1 MIRPVAALC
10 APLVAAVA
18 AVTLGPGPGTGD
30 GVLEPSTADAGLPA
44 VAAAAP
50 ATDSLAAGSPAARSA
65 LPVSRSAQ
73 RQSGQDLDVTLDSLN
88 PAVIPQRGAITM
100 TGTVTNTTKETF
112 TSINVHPLTS
122 YSPMTTAREIE
133 VSVESDPES
142 YIGPRITD
150 IGLFDNVDDLAPGQS
165 VRWRVR
171 VPVGELLI
179 SGEEGV
185 YWIGVQVLAADTDGF
200 RSIHGRARSFI
211 PLMRG
216 QQEQVPTSLILPVR
230 RAVERT
236 ADGRVS
242 RADAWAGELGPG
254 GRLSNL
260 TSFVRS
266 SGTAPVTWLID
277 PGVLDAVDQL
287 ARGNPR
293 RNLEPT
299 EPEPGD
305 EDTEQQDEQQA
316 AAEEEQRQN
325 GLPEAQQWLTDVQSL
340 TSRNPVLALPYGDL
354 DVAAAAR
361 YSPGLYDR
369 ARAQSAEVLGALD
382 IASNPA
388 LVPPSGLLN
397 PAALGLAP
405 QDTQIFLSEEAIGEE
420 YDDPADVPST
430 IESAGRRIAITDHT
444 VGVGG
449 PGPDDRLA
457 GVALRQRVLAE
468 AAVRSLAGDTE
479 DLTVDLPF
487 DFDPGPRGK
496 QFFRGLE
503 QPFLEVV
510 PASVDRTGPA
520 PEVSRVAYPTR
531 QVVRELNEAN
541 LAATNRFI
549 DAGERLDSIL
559 VRNDTVADQVLREAL
574 CTSSYMFRDDPVSAQ
589 VAADEGA
596 ASLRNQLERIRIEAP
611 SFVILSSD
619 KGPFAV
625 TVTNDLDQPVRVRI
639 EAQTSDDVVI
649 KAPEEITLEAETR
662 QTIQLTA
669 EAASIGVHP
678 VRLVATNLDG
688 QPIGAFDELDIRS
701 NTVGVVIW
709 VIMGVGVGILAISI
723 PVRWARRRRQGSKPA

>member
-30 GVLEPSTADAGLPA
+30 GVLDPSTAGADTPA
-44 VAAAAP
+44 VVSAAP
-50 ATDSLAAGSPAARSA
+50 SGDDLTARRSV
-65 LPVSRSAQ
+65 PVSRNAQ
-73 RQSGQDLDVTLDSLN
+73 RRAASQDLDVTLDGLN
-88 PAVIPQRGAITM
+88 PSVIPQRGAITM
-100 TGTVTNTTKETF
+100 RGTITNTTEETL

-133 VSVESDPES
+133 VSVESDPEI
-142 YIGPRITD
+142 YIGQRITD
-150 IGLFDNVDDLAPGQS
+150 IGRFDNVEDLAPGQS
-165 VRWRVR
+165 VSWSVR
-171 VPVGELLI
+171 VPADELLI

-216 QQEQVPTSLILPVR
+216 KQEQVPTSLILPVR
-230 RAVERT
+230 RAIERA
-236 ADGRVS
+236 ADGRVR
-242 RADAWAGELGPG
+242 RADEWANELSPG
-254 GRLSNL
+254 GRLANL

-277 PGVLDAVDQL
+277 PAVVDAVDQL

-299 EPEPGD
+299 EPAPGEENTD
-305 EDTEQQDEQQA
+305 QQDEEQA
-316 AAEEEQRQN
+316 AAEEEQRRN
-325 GLPEAQQWLTDVQSL
+325 GLPEAQQWLSDVRSL

-354 DVAAAAR
+354 DVAAASR
-361 YSPGLYDR
+361 YSPVLYDR
-369 ARAQSAEVLGALD
+369 ARALSSEVLGALD
-382 IASNPA
+382 IESNPA
-388 LVPPSGLLN
+388 MAPPSGLLN
-397 PAALGLAP
+397 PGALELAP

-449 PGPDDRLA
+449 PGPDERLS

-468 AAVRSLAGDTE
+468 AAVRSLAGDTSA
-479 DLTVDLPF
+479 LTVDLPF
-487 DFDPGPRGK
+487 DFDPGSRGQ

-503 QPFLEVV
+503 QPFLQMV

-541 LAATNRFI
+541 LASTDRFI
-549 DAGERLDSIL
+549 DTGERLDSIL
-559 VRNDTVADQVLREAL
+559 VRNDTVGDQVLREAL
-574 CTSSYMFRDDPVSAQ
+574 CTSSYMVRDDPVSAQ
-589 VAADEGA
+589 VAADD
-596 ASLRNQLERIRIEAP
+596 ASTLLRNQLERIRIEAP

-619 KGPFAV
+619 SGPFAV

-662 QTIQLTA
+662 QTVQLSA
-669 EAASIGVHP
+669 EAASLGVHP
-678 VRLVATNLDG
+678 VRLVATNVDG

-723 PVRWARRRRQGSKPA
+723 PVRWARRRRRGSTTA